1 MHHMVQI
8 SAFYSKMRQKVPNS
22 REQEPRPTNYCLMFN
37 CMPHCKRLK
46 LRLFVGLLLLSC
58 SVSAQNFLE
67 IPVKLEVEKGD
78 LSEVVVKVKKDGKDA
93 FTQSGASKMRFK
105 LDFNKKYTLIF
116 TKPGYITKTIE
127 VNTNAPAARIGNGFE
142 PYKIGVK
149 LFLQNEENM
158 VVYNQPVAQIKYD
171 QNLDEFNFDTDYSKS
186 ILSAI
191 SRDSNEDTP
200 PAPAPPAPEPVKPA
214 VAAETAPAPVT
225 PAPTPAAET
234 QKAAAPATAME
245 QQTNSAPATK
255 AEEQIPPAPVVKEEA
270 APAPP
275 PPAPKVETP
284 PAPVTRMEEEAPPVA
299 AVAPGKESTTK
310 TANNNSGDE
319 THQGGKAGSGE
330 EAEKKARIGNS
341 GEEEEK
347 KARMG
352 NSGEETQRRLA
363 AQRIAEET
371 ERKLAA
377 ARAGSED
384 MNAGPGALESEKVTR
399 EDIVEKNRVI
409 TKIKVVKNGV
419 AVEYSR
425 VNYSWGG
432 QFFFKNTTQSISENL
447 FVQWTGVNN

>member
-1 MHHMVQI
+1 MVQI

-22 REQEPRPTNYCLMFN
+22 REPEPRPTNYCLMFN

-191 SRDSNEDTP
+191 SRDSNEETP
-200 PAPAPPAPEPVKPA
+200 PAPAPPAPEPVKPV

-225 PAPTPAAET
+225 PAPTPAAES

-245 QQTNSAPATK
+245 QQPTSAPVTK

-284 PAPVTRMEEEAPPVA
+284 PAPVTRMEEAPPVA
-299 AVAPGKESTTK
+299 AVAPGKDSTTK
-310 TANNNSGDE
+310 TAKNNSGDE

-384 MNAGPGALESEKVTR
+384 MNAGPGAMESEKVTR

-409 TKIKVVKNGV
+409 TKIKVVKNGI